1 MEEETLIVHPF
12 VDETNGDDYY
22 KNLKA
27 KYGPKFS
34 ITFYK
39 EVVRKVL
46 PWREEEVFILHYY
59 ESKSFGRISKDY
71 NVSVARI
78 RQIYKKATNNINDA
92 IIHWLD
98 HGFYDSLKL
107 KEELDST
114 KEEMERLVRTIKTKY
129 PEFGAEVNETPI
141 EEKMISVSIDEL
153 DVGTRAYNCL
163 RRHGITTCFEISE
176 MSEEELMRIK
186 NLGKKTARDRK
197 SVV

>member
-1 MEEETLIVHPF
+1 MEEATLIVHPF
-12 VDETNGDDYY
+12 VDETDGDDYY
-22 KNLKA
+22 KNLKE

-59 ESKSFGRISKDY
+59 ESKSFERISKNH

-114 KEEMERLVRTIKTKY
+114 KEEMEQNIRSKSAK
-129 PEFGAEVNETPI
+129 
-141 EEKMISVSIDEL
+141 
-153 DVGTRAYNCL
+153 L
-163 RRHGITTCFEISE
+163 RVFE
-176 MSEEELMRIK
+176 R
-186 NLGKKTARDRK
+186 
-197 SVV
+197 VV